1 MVALRGWN
9 AAALALLLGACA
21 SAPRAEVAERVAQ
34 VREERLRADVEELC
48 AMGPRPADDPAAVRR
63 TLDWLHGRLAEM
75 GLTAFEER
83 GTMQMLVARVL
94 EAGVDQGSIVLSNE
108 PREVVNL
115 VVELPGERRPWQVV
129 ELGAHY
135 DTTSRS
141 PGADDNGSGVAA
153 LLEVARVLA
162 GRPRER
168 TVRLVFFG
176 AEERGLLGSAMHAR
190 RQAER
195 TAEWHVG
202 AIVVDMIGFALREPD
217 TQRMP
222 LRIPLLFDPPTTAD
236 FVFVAGNYHSGGIGN
251 LFEDA
256 ADRYVPELEYYSVNR
271 VAGWVSDGHR
281 SDHAS
286 YWRAG
291 LRAIQLGD
299 SADQRS
305 PHYHRASDTPETL
318 DYRFLGDVTRAL
330 VAALEH
336 WANP

>member
-1 MVALRGWN
+1 MGPRF
-9 AAALALLLGACA
+9 LALCGVSLTA
-21 SAPRAEVAERVAQ
+21 SACVAPARTEVIELVARVDEAS
-34 VREERLRADVEELC
+34 LRDDVESLC
-48 AMGPRPADDPAAVRR
+48 AAGPRPADEPEAVRR
-63 TLDWLHGRLAEM
+63 TLDWLRARLEPL
-75 GLTAFEER
+75 GLEVREER
-83 GTMQMLVARVL
+83 GLAEFRTAHGDESGEYARV
-94 EAGVDQGSIVLSNE
+94 VYGSE
-108 PREVVNL
+108 THEVVNL
-115 VVELPGERRPWQVV
+115 VVELPGEGLARQIV
-129 ELGAHY
+129 EVGAHY
-135 DTTSRS
+135 DTAPRS
-141 PGADDNGSGVAA
+141 PGADDNASGVVA
-153 LLEVARVLA
+153 LLELARLLA
-162 GRPRER
+162 DRPRAR

-176 AEERGLLGSAMHAR
+176 AEERGLKGSTLHAR
-190 RQAER
+190 AQLER
-195 TAEWHVG
+195 THEWHVG
-202 AIVVDMIGFALREPD
+202 AIVLDMIGFALREGD

-222 LRIPLLFDPPTTAD
+222 LRIPWLFDPPTTAD
-236 FVFVAGNYHSGGIGN
+236 FILVAGNYHSGGIGN

-318 DYRFLGDVTRAL
+318 DYRFLADVTRAL
-330 VAALEH
+330 VAAVEH

>member
-1 MVALRGWN
+1 MASPRVWTCALFLATACVAPPRPEV
-9 AAALALLLGACA
+9 AAL
-21 SAPRAEVAERVAQ
+21 VAGVDEA
-34 VREERLRADVEELC
+34 RLRADVESLC
-48 AMGPRPADDPAAVRR
+48 AAGPRPADEPEAVRR
-63 TLDWLHGRLAEM
+63 TLDWLRARLEPL
-75 GLTAFEER
+75 GLEPREER
-83 GTMQMLVARVL
+83 GWAEFRTARVD
-94 EAGVDQGSIVLSNE
+94 ESGEYARVVYGSE
-108 PREVVNL
+108 THEVVNL
-115 VVELPGERRPWQVV
+115 VVELPGERLAWQIV
-129 ELGAHY
+129 EVGAHY
-135 DTTSRS
+135 DTAPRS
-141 PGADDNGSGVAA
+141 PGADDNASGVVA
-153 LLEVARVLA
+153 LLELARLLA
-162 GRPRER
+162 QRPRER

-176 AEERGLLGSAMHAR
+176 AEERGLKGSTLHAR
-190 RQAER
+190 AQRER
-195 TAEWHVG
+195 THEWHVG
-202 AIVVDMIGFALREPD
+202 AIVLDMIGFALREPG

-281 SDHAS
+281 SDHAA

-305 PHYHRASDTPETL
+305 PHYHRASDTPQTL

-330 VAALEH
+330 VAAVEH

>member
-1 MVALRGWN
+1 MKSPHAIALGLVLV
-9 AAALALLLGACA
+9 AAACVAP
-21 SAPRAEVAERVAQ
+21 PRAEVLELVARVDEA
-34 VREERLRADVEELC
+34 RLREHVESLC
-48 AMGPRPADDPAAVRR
+48 AAGPRPADDPAAVRR
-63 TLDWLHGRLAEM
+63 TLDWLRARLEPT
-75 GLTAFEER
+75 GLALYEER
-83 GTMQMLVARVL
+83 GTAEFATATVDEPGEHARVVWSR
-94 EAGVDQGSIVLSNE
+94 ATH
-108 PREVVNL
+108 EVANL
-115 VVELPGERRPWQVV
+115 VVELPGSRLPWQVV
-129 ELGAHY
+129 EVGAHY
-135 DTTSRS
+135 DTVPRS
-141 PGADDNGSGVAA
+141 PGADDNASGVAA
-153 LLEVARVLA
+153 LLELARLLA
-162 GRPRER
+162 DRPRER
-168 TVRLVFFG
+168 TVRLVFYG
-176 AEERGLLGSAMHAR
+176 AEEQGLKGSHLH
-190 RQAER
+190 AER
-195 TAEWHVG
+195 QRERAQEWHVG
-202 AIVVDMIGFALREPD
+202 AIVLDMVGFALREPD

-236 FVFVAGNYHSGGIGN
+236 FVFVAGNYHSGGIGT

-318 DYRFLGDVTRAL
+318 DYRFLCDVTRAL
-330 VAALEH
+330 VATVEA

>member
-1 MVALRGWN
+1 VKSLLAI
-9 AAALALLLGACA
+9 AAALTAASCA
-21 SAPRAEVAERVAQ
+21 AAPRAEVVELVARVDEA
-34 VREERLRADVEELC
+34 RLRADVESLC
-48 AMGPRPADDPAAVRR
+48 AAGPRPSGDAQGVRR
-63 TLDWLHGRLAEM
+63 TLDWLRERLAPT
-75 GLTAFEER
+75 GLAVHEER
-83 GTMQMLVARVL
+83 GTAEIRVARVDESGEYAQVVWST
-94 EAGVDQGSIVLSNE
+94 EA
-108 PREVVNL
+108 REVVNL
-115 VVELPGERRPWQVV
+115 VVELPGGSLPWQVV
-129 ELGAHY
+129 EVGAHY
-135 DTTSRS
+135 DTAPRS
-141 PGADDNGSGVAA
+141 PGADDNASGVVA
-153 LLEVARVLA
+153 LLELARLLA
-162 GRPRER
+162 ERPRER
-168 TVRLVFFG
+168 TLRLVFFG
-176 AEERGLLGSAMHAR
+176 AEEVGLQGSRIHAQRQLERGH
-190 RQAER
+190 
-195 TAEWHVG
+195 EWHVG
-202 AIVVDMIGFALREPD
+202 AIVLDMVGFALREPD

-318 DYRFLGDVTRAL
+318 DYRFLADVTRAL
-330 VAALEH
+330 AAAVEH